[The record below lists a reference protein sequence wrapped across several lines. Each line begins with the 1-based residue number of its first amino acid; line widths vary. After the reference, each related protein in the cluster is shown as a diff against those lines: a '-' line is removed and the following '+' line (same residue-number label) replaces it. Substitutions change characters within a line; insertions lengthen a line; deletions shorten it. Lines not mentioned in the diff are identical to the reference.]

1 MSKMACV
8 FPGQGSQS
16 IGMLA
21 ELASNFPVVE
31 DTFAQAS
38 EALNYDLWKLTQSDD
53 GEQLNETHI
62 TQPALLTASVA
73 AYKVLSA
80 EREIIPS
87 FLAGHSLGEYSALV
101 VANVLPLSQAV
112 SLVEARGKF
121 MQAAV
126 PQGTGAM
133 YAIIGL
139 DDDSIIQI
147 CQNIAAQTQ
156 QVVSPVN
163 FNSPGQIVIAGNK
176 EAVEL
181 AAAQCKDAG
190 AKRALALAVSV
201 PSHCALMQSA
211 AVQLAERLHDL
222 SFASPSISVVNNV
235 DVAIETDAEQIKQ
248 ALVKQLY
255 SPVRWTETVE
265 YLVAQGVD
273 SIIEVGPGKVLT
285 GLNKR
290 INKSLNVSSFSS
302 PLDL

>member
-21 ELASNFPVVE
+21 ELASNFRVVE

-147 CQNIAAQTQ
+147 CQNIATQTL
-156 QVVSPVN
+156 QVVSPVD

-181 AAAQCKDAG
+181 AAAHCKDAG

>member
-31 DTFAQAS
+31 DTFEQAS

-112 SLVEARGKF
+112 NLVEARGKF